1 MSMKR
6 LIESLGRNQM
16 TSYALKAGDDVAVGD
31 IKSRDGAPRG
41 PFRYLSGTGV
51 ESVSADTANYL
62 LSRLNNNKG
71 QILDEKKFRVK
82 QGDTF
87 VVKPLSVHKI
97 TNISN
102 IPLVIIEVQCGEIT
116 EENDIVRMGQ

>member
-1 MSMKR
+1 MRETCERPWGTWEVIDQGAWYKVKKLTIQPDKS
-6 LIESLGRNQM
+6 ISLQYHIHRSETWAITEGR
-16 TSYALKAGDDVAVGD
+16 GEV
-31 IKSRDGAPRG
+31 
-41 PFRYLSGTGV
+41 
-51 ESVSADTANYL
+51 
-62 LSRLNNNKG
+62 
-71 QILDEKKFRVK
+71 ILDDKKFTVK
-82 QGDTF
+82 RGETF

>member
-1 MSMKR
+1 MRETCERPWSTWEVIDQGAWYKVKK
-6 LIESLGRNQM
+6 LTIQPDKSISLQYHIHRSETWAITEGR
-16 TSYALKAGDDVAVGD
+16 GEV
-31 IKSRDGAPRG
+31 
-41 PFRYLSGTGV
+41 
-51 ESVSADTANYL
+51 
-62 LSRLNNNKG
+62 
-71 QILDEKKFRVK
+71 ILDDKKFTVK
-82 QGDTF
+82 RGETF